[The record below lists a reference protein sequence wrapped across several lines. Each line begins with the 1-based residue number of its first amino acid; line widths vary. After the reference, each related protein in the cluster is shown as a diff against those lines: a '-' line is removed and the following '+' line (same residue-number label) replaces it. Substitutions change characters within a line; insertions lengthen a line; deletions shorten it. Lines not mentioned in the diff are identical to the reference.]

1 MLRRPMVSATQ
12 QTSRIRARKAR
23 HAGKKSKRV
32 ARANGTPKFPVQ
44 PEGYDLSAADAKKPA
59 AK

>member
-1 MLRRPMVSATQ
+1 MVSATQ

-32 ARANGTPKFPVQ
+32 ARANGTPKFPLQ
-44 PEGYDLSAADAKKPA
+44 PEGYDLTAADAKKPQ